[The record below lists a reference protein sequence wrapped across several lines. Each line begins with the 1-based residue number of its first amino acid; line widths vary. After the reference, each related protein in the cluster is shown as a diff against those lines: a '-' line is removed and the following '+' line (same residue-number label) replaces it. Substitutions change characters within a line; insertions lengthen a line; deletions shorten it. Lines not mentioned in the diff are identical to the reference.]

1 MASEMPDQPSTDVAL
16 RDVRTLGEAVLR
28 IDRLLAQAG
37 IPEARIEAELLV
49 SHVLDTDRTR
59 LLARLEEPLPR
70 SALDTLVPLVERCLR
85 REPLAYL
92 LGWREFYGLR
102 FSVRPGVLI
111 PRQETETLVEEAIRL
126 AREQYDGAPLVAD
139 VGCGCGVIAVALAVH
154 LPEARCYAL
163 DKESTALEVTEQNC
177 RRHGVQ
183 EWVTLLQGELL
194 APLDEPVDLVV
205 ANLPY
210 VRSGDFAT
218 LQPEVLHEP
227 REALDGGSD
236 GLQVILRLLEQ
247 LPGKVRPGGA
257 VLVECDPRQVEH
269 LKRQAHGYYP
279 DSSIRVLQDLAH
291 LDRVVEL
298 LL

>member
-1 MASEMPDQPSTDVAL
+1 MASEMPEQPSTDVVL
-16 RDVRTLGEAVLR
+16 RDAGTLGEAVR
-28 IDRLLAQAG
+28 QIDKLLSRAG
-37 IPEARIEAELLV
+37 IPEARLEGELLV
-49 SHVLDTDRTR
+49 SHVLDADRTR
-59 LLARLEEPLPR
+59 LLARLEEPLAP
-70 SALDTLVPLVERCLR
+70 AAFYILVPLVERRLR

-102 FSVRPGVLI
+102 FLVRPGVLI

-126 AREQYDGAPLVAD
+126 ARQRYDGAPLVAD
-139 VGCGCGVIAVALAVH
+139 VGCGCGAIAVALATR
-154 LPEARCYAL
+154 LPKARIYAF
-163 DKESTALEVTEQNC
+163 DKEPVALEVTEQNC

-183 EWVTLLQGELL
+183 DQVTLLQGELL
-194 APLDEPVDLVV
+194 TPLDEPVDIVV

-227 REALDGGSD
+227 REALDGGPD
-236 GLQVILRLLEQ
+236 GLQVIVRLLDQ
-247 LPGKVRPGGA
+247 LPGKVRSGGV

-269 LKRQAHGYYP
+269 LKRQAHGCYP

-291 LDRVVEL
+291 LGRVVEL